1 MMKLKVNFEKIRPAI
16 NRFRQI
22 DIKESYKKVK
32 TFTFEHY
39 AIYRGKVLETVE
51 LMKRDKRE
59 KTRITILLVS
69 AVFVIDYAMV
79 SYHIDKSFFNIFP
92 SIPAIESKDRIN
104 IYIPSEGCKE
114 IISEKR
120 EINTDVDDEIMVKK
134 LVALVAEGS
143 YFENTASNVPVKLLI
158 KNVWL
163 TQDENGGGRV
173 CLIDISP
180 IVLEREIPIVPG
192 SEKMFK
198 DSLEKTVKENLKNI
212 TRVVFL
218 EKGVPFRKLWEI

>member
-1 MMKLKVNFEKIRPAI
+1 MKLNVNFEKIRPAI
-16 NRFRQI
+16 NWVRQI
-22 DIKESYKKVK
+22 DIKESYQKIKKYIIEYYTIFK
-32 TFTFEHY
+32 E
-39 AIYRGKVLETVE
+39 KVLETAE

-69 AVFVIDYAMV
+69 AVFVIDYAMI

-92 SIPAIESKDRIN
+92 SIPAIENKDRIN

-114 IISEKR
+114 IITEKR
-120 EINTDVDDEIMVKK
+120 EINTGVDDEILVKK

-143 YFENTASNVPVKLLI
+143 YFENTASNVPVKLLV

-163 TQDENGGGRV
+163 TMDENGGGRV

-180 IVLEREIPIVPG
+180 IVLEREIPIIPG

-198 DSLEKTVKENLKNI
+198 DSLEKTVKENIKNI

-218 EKGVPFRKLWEI
+218 EKGVPYRKLWEI

>member
-1 MMKLKVNFEKIRPAI
+1 MKLNVNFEKIRPAI
-16 NRFRQI
+16 NWVRQI
-22 DIKESYKKVK
+22 NIKESYQKIKKYIIEYYTIFK
-32 TFTFEHY
+32 E
-39 AIYRGKVLETVE
+39 KVLETAE

-69 AVFVIDYAMV
+69 AVFVIDYAMI

-92 SIPAIESKDRIN
+92 SIPAIENKDRIN

-114 IISEKR
+114 IITEKR
-120 EINTDVDDEIMVKK
+120 EINTGVDDEILVKK

-143 YFENTASNVPVKLLI
+143 YFENTASNVPVKLLV

-163 TQDENGGGRV
+163 TMDENGGGRV

-180 IVLEREIPIVPG
+180 IVLEREIPIIPG

-198 DSLEKTVKENLKNI
+198 DSLEKTVKENIKNI

-218 EKGVPFRKLWEI
+218 EKGVPYRKLWEI